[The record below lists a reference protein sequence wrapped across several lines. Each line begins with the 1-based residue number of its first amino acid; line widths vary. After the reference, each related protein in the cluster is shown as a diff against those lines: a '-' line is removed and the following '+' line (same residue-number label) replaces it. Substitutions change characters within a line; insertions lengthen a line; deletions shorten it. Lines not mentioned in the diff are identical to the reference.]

1 MRPGSIITM
10 IVMLTIVWGGLF
22 YFLNMALKSEKK

>member
-10 IVMLTIVWGGLF
+10 ITMLTVVWGGLLF
-22 YFLNMALKSEKK
+22 FLNVALKSEK